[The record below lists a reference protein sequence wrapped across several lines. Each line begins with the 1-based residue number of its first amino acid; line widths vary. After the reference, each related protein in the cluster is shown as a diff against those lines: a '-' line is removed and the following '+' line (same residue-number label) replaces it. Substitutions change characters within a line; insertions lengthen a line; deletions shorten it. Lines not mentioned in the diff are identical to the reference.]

1 MSSITTLSSKGQLV
15 LPKSLRDAKHWRP
28 GTRLVA
34 IETADGVLLKAEAPS
49 RPEPTSVDALVGLLK
64 HSGPAIPEADWQPRL
79 DAGLKA
85 QWPRR

>member
-34 IETADGVLLKAEAPS
+34 IETADGVLLKAEAPH
-49 RPEPTSVDALVGLLK
+49 RPTSTSVDALVGLLK
-64 HSGPAIPEADWQPRL
+64 HDGPALSEADWQARM
-79 DAGLKA
+79 DARLKA
-85 QWPRR
+85 AWPGR